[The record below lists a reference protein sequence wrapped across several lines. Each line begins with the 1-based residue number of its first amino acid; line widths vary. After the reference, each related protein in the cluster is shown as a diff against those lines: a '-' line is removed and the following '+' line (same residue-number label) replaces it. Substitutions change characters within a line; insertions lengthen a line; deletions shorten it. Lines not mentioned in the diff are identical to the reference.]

1 MKLIDKKMSP
11 YSKANQLTKKIKFTA
26 LSACMTTLIC
36 ASVSGYASDSE
47 IYVVPAT
54 TPGKTTI
61 MFMLDISDICR
72 APAMEPVITL
82 MELTE
87 LVGKRTMLFISI
99 MVKRLPMKEIIV
111 R

>member
-61 MFMLDISDICR
+61 MFMLDISD
-72 APAMEPVITL
+72 
-82 MELTE
+82 
-87 LVGKRTMLFISI
+87 S
-99 MVKRLPMKEIIV
+99 MKGYGTCDYPDGTNRVSWEKNNAV
-111 R
+111 YQHNGETTTYERNYCKV

>member
-1 MKLIDKKMSP
+1 MKLIDKKMNR
-11 YSKANQLTKKIKFTA
+11 YSKVNQLTKKIKFTA

-61 MFMLDISDICR
+61 MFMLDLSISMAGSGTCDYPDGTNYR
-72 APAMEPVITL
+72 GWKKDNAVYQHN
-82 MELTE
+82 
-87 LVGKRTMLFISI
+87 G
-99 MVKRLPMKEIIV
+99 KRLPMKEIIAK
-111 R
+111 